1 MLINFRFKTGK
12 PVLALDF
19 QQMISL
25 FLAAGGQRRHTE
37 GEKGVEGGWREG
49 GGGGRGGGAR
59 EGEKQRQRKLRV
71 E

>member
-1 MLINFRFKTGK
+1 M
-12 PVLALDF
+12 LALDF

-49 GGGGRGGGAR
+49 GGGRGGGAR

>member
-37 GEKGVEGGWREG
+37 GEKGVEGGGREG
-49 GGGGRGGGAR
+49 EGGRGGGAR

>member
-49 GGGGRGGGAR
+49 GGG
-59 EGEKQRQRKLRV
+59 EGEVQEKERNRDRGS
-71 E
+71 